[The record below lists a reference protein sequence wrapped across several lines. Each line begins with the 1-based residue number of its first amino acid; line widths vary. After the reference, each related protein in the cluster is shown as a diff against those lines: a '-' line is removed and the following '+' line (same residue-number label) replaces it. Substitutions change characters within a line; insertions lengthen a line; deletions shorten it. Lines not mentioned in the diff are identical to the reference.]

1 MCMGNP
7 TTRTIEITYLR
18 EKLEESDIQK
28 FAEILAAGV
37 CDYLRARGK
46 GGVSKAAAKRA
57 ASALKTARDIG
68 VKCSENPT
76 ENALISGEEGSTL

>member
-1 MCMGNP
+1 MGSHIQK
-7 TTRTIEITYLR
+7 TIEVSCLR
-18 EKLEESDIQK
+18 EQFEEADIQR

-37 CDYLRARGK
+37 CDYLRSRGK

-57 ASALKTARDIG
+57 SSALKTARDIG
-68 VKCSENPT
+68 AKCSENPT

>member
-1 MCMGNP
+1 M
-7 TTRTIEITYLR
+7 
-18 EKLEESDIQK
+18 
-28 FAEILAAGV
+28 AAGV

-68 VKCSENPT
+68 VKYSENPT